1 VQTEYRQGREGAPGR
16 CATEIEIRHEF
27 NGMDKRRDRLRRCC
41 VFPQHRAENN
51 APEADMKLL
60 AALPTRDRFLL
71 NWPRHTFCL
80 MRAVPRLADAVCP
93 GAEIE
98 GHGFQRRTGPRQIG
112 AAPCQSRCDSETG
125 HARTEEK

>member
-1 VQTEYRQGREGAPGR
+1 MGWLA
-16 CATEIEIRHEF
+16 A
-27 NGMDKRRDRLRRCC
+27 MLR
-41 VFPQHRAENN
+41 VSADLAENQ

-93 GAEIE
+93 DAEIE
-98 GHGFQRRTGPRQIG
+98 GLDFSAETGPRQID
-112 AAPCQSRCDSETG
+112 AAACPSPLETG
-125 HARTEEK
+125 HARTEEQ

>member
-1 VQTEYRQGREGAPGR
+1 MNSMAWVSGGIARGEAARCRSILARTKRCSGREA
-16 CATEIEIRHEF
+16 A
-27 NGMDKRRDRLRRCC
+27 
-41 VFPQHRAENN
+41 
-51 APEADMKLL
+51 

-112 AAPCQSRCDSETG
+112 AAACQSRLRFGDGPCAHGGE
-125 HARTEEK
+125 